1 MEPDTNLRALL
12 PDAIRYWERLRLPY
26 NGVLAG
32 VVGSCLLPRLFGAG
46 GLDGGVIA
54 LELFLCAVLANVAY
68 TTAYLVD
75 IPVQLSDF
83 RDRWRRWRIGLFVIG
98 TAFAVGLAGLTP
110 LALFGCGGLG

>member
-1 MEPDTNLRALL
+1 MPSGSGSGCGCPTTGCWPAS
-12 PDAIRYWERLRLPY
+12 
-26 NGVLAG
+26 
-32 VVGSCLLPRLFGAG
+32 VGYCLLPRLLGPG
-46 GLDGGVIA
+46 GLDGGVVA

-98 TAFAVGLAGLTP
+98 TAFAAGLAWLTG
-110 LALFGCGGLG
+110 LALFGCRG

>member
-1 MEPDTNLRALL
+1 MEPDANLRALL
-12 PDAIRYWERLRLPY
+12 TDALRFWERWRLAY
-26 NGVLAG
+26 NLVLAG
-32 VVGSCLLPRLFGAG
+32 VVGSCLLPRLFGSG
-46 GLDGGVIA
+46 GLDGGIIA
-54 LELFLCAVLANVAY
+54 LELFLYAVLANVAY

-98 TAFAVGLAGLTP
+98 TAFAASLTWLIT

>member
-1 MEPDTNLRALL
+1 MEPDANLRAVLT
-12 PDAIRYWERLRLPY
+12 DALRFWERWRLAY

-32 VVGSCLLPRLFGAG
+32 VVGVCLLPRPFGAG
-46 GLDGGVIA
+46 GLDGGSVA

-83 RDRWRRWRIGLFVIG
+83 RARWRRWRIGLFAVG
-98 TAFAVGLAGLTP
+98 TAFAASLAWLTT

>member
-1 MEPDTNLRALL
+1 MEAHADLRAILT
-12 PDAIRYWERLRLPY
+12 DALRFWERLRLPY

-75 IPVQLSDF
+75 IPVQLSGY
-83 RDRWRRWRIGLFVIG
+83 RDRWRRWRIGLFVVG
-98 TAFAVGLAGLTP
+98 TAFAAGLAWLTTV
-110 LALFGCGGLG
+110 ALFGCGG